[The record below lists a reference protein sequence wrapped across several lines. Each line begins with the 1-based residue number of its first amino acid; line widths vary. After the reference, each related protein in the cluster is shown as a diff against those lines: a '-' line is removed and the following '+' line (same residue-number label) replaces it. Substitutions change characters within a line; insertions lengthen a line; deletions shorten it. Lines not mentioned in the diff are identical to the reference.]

1 MLPSP
6 ADLPAPAGPSVI
18 VLHAPTL
25 GRGDDELGAR
35 LMGSFLRTLVSVE
48 PKPDTMVFYNGAVQ
62 LLGRDSPHLE
72 ALRALD
78 DAGVD
83 MLACVT
89 CLEHYALVDSMAL
102 GFVSS
107 MRDIL
112 QVTLRAGKVITP

>member
-1 MLPSP
+1 MQQLPTEVRAL
-6 ADLPAPAGPSVI
+6 ADRSVI

-25 GRGDDELGAR
+25 GRGDDDLGAR

-48 PKPDTMVFYNGAVQ
+48 PKPESMVFYNAAVQ
-62 LLGRDSPHLE
+62 LLGRDSPHLD

-83 MLACVT
+83 MVACVT
-89 CLEHYALVDSMAL
+89 CLEHYALVDAMAL
-102 GFVSS
+102 GFVSN

-112 QVTLRAGKVITP
+112 ELTLRADKVITP